1 MLSIIDYKG
10 YKPVESDKTREYT
23 WLDKKYI
30 KLPNVA
36 GMSLSEAKK
45 NLKGFSIEYSGSGD
59 NIIAQSPD
67 GNMFVK
73 EGSTVK
79 LMLN

>member
-10 YKPVESDKTREYT
+10 YKPVESDSTREYT
-23 WLDKKYI
+23 WLEQKYI
-30 KLPNVA
+30 KLPDVTGIDLNT
-36 GMSLSEAKK
+36 AKK
-45 NLKGFSIEYSGSGD
+45 ELKGFSVEYSGTGEKVID
-59 NIIAQSPD
+59 QSPS
-67 GNMFVK
+67 GNIFVK